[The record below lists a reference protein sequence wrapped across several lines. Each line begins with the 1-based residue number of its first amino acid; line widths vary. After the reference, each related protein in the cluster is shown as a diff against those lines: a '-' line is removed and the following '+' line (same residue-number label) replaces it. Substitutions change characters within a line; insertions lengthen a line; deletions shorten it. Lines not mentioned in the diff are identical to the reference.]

1 LPAFQPAYGPWGNLK
16 VIDKADFRVPEF
28 ARPGPALAQVF
39 AQLRTH
45 PVPPFRPSR
54 LYQRSADL
62 RKDFGID
69 AIVHLSCRFGRP
81 NHKVEIVDVGDKTLD
96 EVAEILAQLFSVD
109 PWTLSTMR
117 VDLTADIAGVPV
129 PWFQHHA
136 LFHRKQ
142 FFSQIKKSAEQ
153 ELQFVG
159 MGTAVAQTIYAG
171 KKPDFM
177 RIYDKLAEWRKQQRK
192 REIECNRFNRRMED
206 MEMSEEQR
214 YYGRR
219 IAPTFKEFCR
229 ARGYEYREGDVLT
242 RIERQIGG
250 DRIPPDLA
258 TLNHLRFAHE
268 FENPFKGFR
277 LVGTDPI
284 LNVTTLPDGVPV
296 RDWLAALGLNW
307 LSDYFGSLQ
316 MAHSFVRRNSNGN
329 GKRILESLEGCL
341 APSRQALT
349 IEEVKASFKRS
360 TLAQTSPPGC
370 GDVHLSPT
378 YESEREIAGSG
389 VGVLS

>member
-1 LPAFQPAYGPWGNLK
+1 

-28 ARPGPALAQVF
+28 APPGPDLAEVF

-54 LYQRSADL
+54 LYKYSADL

-69 AIVHLSCRFGRP
+69 AIVHLYCRFGRP
-81 NHKVEIVDVGDKTLD
+81 NHKVEIVDVSKKTLD
-96 EVAEILAQLFSVD
+96 EVAGILAQLFSVD

-136 LFHRKQ
+136 LFNRKQ
-142 FFSQIKKSAEQ
+142 FSSQIKKSAEQ
-153 ELQFVG
+153 EVQFVG

-171 KKPDFM
+171 RKPDFM
-177 RIYDKLAEWRKQQRK
+177 RIYDKLAEWRKQQR
-192 REIECNRFNRRMED
+192 RWEIECNRFNRQMED

-219 IAPTFKEFCR
+219 FAPTFKEFCR
-229 ARGYEYREGDVLT
+229 DEGYPYQEGDVLT

-250 DRIPPDLA
+250 DRIPPELA

-277 LVGTDPI
+277 LIGTDPV
-284 LNVTTLPDGVPV
+284 LNATNLPDGIPV
-296 RDWLAALGLNW
+296 RDWLAALGVNW
-307 LSDYFGSLQ
+307 LSGYFGSLQ
-316 MAHSFVRRNSNGN
+316 LAHSFVRRNSNGN

-341 APSRQALT
+341 PPSRQALT
-349 IEEVKASFKRS
+349 IEEVKASFRRS
-360 TLAQTSPPGC
+360 TLAQTSPDEGKQIY
-370 GDVHLSPT
+370 LTPT
-378 YESEREIAGSG
+378 YEREREITKSSI
-389 VGVLS
+389 GVLS